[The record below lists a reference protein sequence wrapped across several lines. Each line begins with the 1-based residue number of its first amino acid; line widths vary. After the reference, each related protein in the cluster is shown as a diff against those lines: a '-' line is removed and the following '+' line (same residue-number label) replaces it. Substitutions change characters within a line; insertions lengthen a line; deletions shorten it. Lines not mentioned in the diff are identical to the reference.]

1 MRAGSTRHASGH
13 SVRLLL
19 APDHSL
25 SAPMTPDSSLL
36 VRRYRALLA
45 AAAGVIVVAGLKAA
59 ASVLDPILMSAVV
72 VACAVPLQNKL
83 RRRGWGP
90 RLAMTA
96 TVLAV
101 LAGLLLFGGIIG
113 YAAKAMVAIVPQYQD
128 RLTSLMSSGASV
140 LDRFGIDASR
150 SQLMALISPS
160 RVISLSADLMATLGG
175 ALSVTILIVMLSIFL
190 LIESNAVMHR
200 PGSRAGEKALSLFW
214 QRRLNAMA
222 EDIQQYVWITL
233 VTGLM
238 YAGVVW
244 VILLLLGVDLALLW
258 AMVALVLSFVPG
270 IGFILSMIPP
280 VALAM
285 LEFGPVRAIVL
296 VVLLVVLNSVVDNV
310 IKPRYMQDG
319 FDLGPFVLFAAILF
333 WTYVLGPT
341 GALLAVPLTTAVRRL
356 LPESEGDASTD
367 AVTASEAPA

>member
-1 MRAGSTRHASGH
+1 MP
-13 SVRLLL
+13 L
-19 APDHSL
+19 
-25 SAPMTPDSSLL
+25 DSSLN
-36 VRRYRALLA
+36 VRRYRTLVA
-45 AAAGVIVVAGLKAA
+45 AAAIVIVVAGLKAS

-72 VACAVPLQNKL
+72 VACAVPLQHKL
-83 RRRGWGP
+83 RERGLGP

-96 TVLAV
+96 TVIAV
-101 LAGLLLFGGIIG
+101 VSGLLLFGGIIG
-113 YAAKAMVAIVPQYQD
+113 YAAKALVATVPQYQD
-128 RLTSLMSSGASV
+128 RLSALMTSGVSW

-150 SQLMALISPS
+150 SQLMAMVSPS
-160 RVISLSADLMATLGG
+160 RVISLSANLMAGLGS

-200 PGSRAGEKALSLFW
+200 PGHRARDKALSLAW

-222 EDIQQYVWITL
+222 NDIQQYVWITL
-233 VTGLM
+233 ITGLM

-258 AMVALVLSFVPG
+258 ALVALVLSFVPG

-285 LEFGPVRAIVL
+285 LEFGPVRAGLLVL
-296 VVLLVVLNSVVDNV
+296 LLVVLNSVVDNV
-310 IKPRYMQDG
+310 IKPRFMQEG

-356 LPESEGDASTD
+356 FAP
-367 AVTASEAPA
+367 SEADDVNPPATPSEAQA